1 MSFQPKRSCAIAE
14 MRYLW
19 LPKPMSNTL
28 IDSTDRSDSSAESPA
43 MSDAAH
49 TAVVSASA
57 GHASAAMGR
66 TCVCVALFLFVAT
79 PKVFPQDAVRSQPP
93 APSASTPI
101 EDDLS
106 TTVAQLRTIAI
117 RLPVAA
123 LLGAA
128 LAFRPRR
135 RGTPP
140 RSAPVIQTQIIL
152 AIVGALVM
160 VVVGASLARAFG
172 VAGVAGLIRYRAKIE
187 DPKDASVML
196 ATLSVG
202 LASGVGLFVMAIF
215 GALFM
220 LAVLWAIESIEPN
233 PFKVFALKIT
243 SKESEKLQP
252 RIEQLLRRHRATFE
266 LRAASPEEICYEVQL
281 PIQTH
286 TDALSNAIVRLD
298 EASAVEWEEKKK
310 KDKA

>member
-1 MSFQPKRSCAIAE
+1 MKPHTRTTVTI
-14 MRYLW
+14 LW
-19 LPKPMSNTL
+19 LTFL
-28 IDSTDRSDSSAESPA
+28 LFL
-43 MSDAAH
+43 
-49 TAVVSASA
+49 VVAPT
-57 GHASAAMGR
+57 HASA
-66 TCVCVALFLFVAT
+66 
-79 PKVFPQDAVRSQPP
+79 QDAAIPQP
-93 APSASTPI
+93 ATPSASNSLP
-101 EDDLS
+101 DDLS
-106 TTVAQLRTIAI
+106 TTPAQLRNIAV
-117 RLPVAA
+117 RLPLAA

-140 RSAPVIQTQIIL
+140 RSTPVIHTQIVL

-196 ATLSVG
+196 ATLAVG

-215 GALFM
+215 GAAFILV
-220 LAVLWAIESIEPN
+220 VLWAIESIEPN
-233 PFKVFALKIT
+233 PFKVFNLKIT

-266 LRAASPEEICYEVQL
+266 LRASAPEEMTYEVKL
-281 PIQTH
+281 PLQAR

-298 EASAVEWEEKKK
+298 DASAVEWEEKKK
-310 KDKA
+310 EKA

>member
-1 MSFQPKRSCAIAE
+1 MKTHTRTTVLVLLLLVVVTAH
-14 MRYLW
+14 
-19 LPKPMSNTL
+19 
-28 IDSTDRSDSSAESPA
+28 
-43 MSDAAH
+43 AA
-49 TAVVSASA
+49 A
-57 GHASAAMGR
+57 
-66 TCVCVALFLFVAT
+66 
-79 PKVFPQDAVRSQPP
+79 QDAVPAQPP
-93 APSASTPI
+93 APSASNAL

-106 TTVAQLRTIAI
+106 TAAAQLRNVAV

-196 ATLSVG
+196 ATLAVG

-215 GALFM
+215 GAIFL

-233 PFKVFALKIT
+233 PYKVFALKIT

-252 RIEQLLRRHRATFE
+252 RVEQLLRRHRATFE
-266 LRAASPEEICYEVQL
+266 LRAASPEEISYEVKL
-281 PIQTH
+281 PIQAR

-298 EASAVEWEEKKK
+298 EASAIEWAEQKK
-310 KDKA
+310 KDK

>member
-1 MSFQPKRSCAIAE
+1 MKPVCIGRDRAPSRTSFRTRPAVARLLFA
-14 MRYLW
+14 
-19 LPKPMSNTL
+19 LPL
-28 IDSTDRSDSSAESPA
+28 LL
-43 MSDAAH
+43 
-49 TAVVSASA
+49 VVATQSASA
-57 GHASAAMGR
+57 
-66 TCVCVALFLFVAT
+66 
-79 PKVFPQDAVRSQPP
+79 QDAARARPLT
-93 APSASTPI
+93 PSASTPI

-106 TTVAQLRTIAI
+106 TTPAQLRNVAI

-160 VVVGASLARAFG
+160 VIVGASLARAFG

-196 ATLSVG
+196 ATLAVG
-202 LASGVGLFVMAIF
+202 LASGVGLFVVAIF
-215 GALFM
+215 GAIFI

-233 PFKVFALKIT
+233 PLKVFTLKIT

-252 RIEQLLRRHRATFE
+252 RIEQLLRRHRAAFE
-266 LRAASPEEICYEVQL
+266 LRASSPEEICYEVQL
-281 PIQTH
+281 PIQAR
-286 TDALSNAIVRLD
+286 TDALSNAIVDLD

>member
-1 MSFQPKRSCAIAE
+1 MKRHTPTTVTT
-14 MRYLW
+14 LW
-19 LPKPMSNTL
+19 LALLLFLLVAPPPA
-28 IDSTDRSDSSAESPA
+28 SAQ
-43 MSDAAH
+43 DAAS
-49 TAVVSASA
+49 T
-57 GHASAAMGR
+57 
-66 TCVCVALFLFVAT
+66 
-79 PKVFPQDAVRSQPP
+79 QPP
-93 APSASTPI
+93 TPSASNALQ
-101 EDDLS
+101 DDLS
-106 TTVAQLRTIAI
+106 TAPGQFRNIAI
-117 RLPVAA
+117 RLPLAA

-140 RSAPVIQTQIIL
+140 RSTPVIHTQIVL

-196 ATLSVG
+196 ATLAVG

-215 GALFM
+215 GAVFI

-233 PFKVFALKIT
+233 PFKVFTLKIT

-266 LRAASPEEICYEVQL
+266 LRASSPEEMSYEVKL
-281 PIQTH
+281 PLQAR

-298 EASAVEWEEKKK
+298 DASAVEWEEKKK
-310 KDKA
+310 EKA

>member
-1 MSFQPKRSCAIAE
+1 MKPHTRTTVTT
-14 MRYLW
+14 LW
-19 LPKPMSNTL
+19 LALLLLFIVTPQ
-28 IDSTDRSDSSAESPA
+28 RASAQ
-43 MSDAAH
+43 DAAL
-49 TAVVSASA
+49 TQ
-57 GHASAAMGR
+57 
-66 TCVCVALFLFVAT
+66 T
-79 PKVFPQDAVRSQPP
+79 P
-93 APSASTPI
+93 APASSNQV

-106 TTVAQLRTIAI
+106 TTFAQLRNVAI

-140 RSAPVIQTQIIL
+140 RSTPVIHTQIIL

-196 ATLSVG
+196 ASLSVG

-215 GALFM
+215 GAVFM
-220 LAVLWAIESIEPN
+220 LVVLWAIESIEPN
-233 PFKVFALKIT
+233 PFKVFNLKIT

-266 LRAASPEEICYEVQL
+266 LRASSPEEMSYEVKL
-281 PIQTH
+281 PVQAR

-298 EASAVEWEEKKK
+298 DAGAVEWEEKKK
-310 KDKA
+310 EKA

>member
-1 MSFQPKRSCAIAE
+1 MMHVRRGIPPLWFAVLLLLIAG
-14 MRYLW
+14 
-19 LPKPMSNTL
+19 PP
-28 IDSTDRSDSSAESPA
+28 
-43 MSDAAH
+43 
-49 TAVVSASA
+49 
-57 GHASAAMGR
+57 HASA
-66 TCVCVALFLFVAT
+66 
-79 PKVFPQDAVRSQPP
+79 QDAARTQAP
-93 APSASTPI
+93 APSASTQLD
-101 EDDLS
+101 DDLS
-106 TTVAQLRTIAI
+106 TTPAQLRSIAI

-140 RSAPVIQTQIIL
+140 RSAAVIQTQIIL

-202 LASGVGLFVMAIF
+202 LASGVGLFVMAVF
-215 GALFM
+215 GAAFL
-220 LAVLWAIESIEPN
+220 LVVLWAIESIEPN
-233 PFKVFALKIT
+233 PLKLFSLKIT

-281 PIQTH
+281 PVQAR

>member
-1 MSFQPKRSCAIAE
+1 MKRLRIGRDRAE
-14 MRYLW
+14 SHPSSRTRTTVAGLW
-19 LPKPMSNTL
+19 LAVPLLL
-28 IDSTDRSDSSAESPA
+28 IV
-43 MSDAAH
+43 AAPN
-49 TAVVSASA
+49 VSA
-57 GHASAAMGR
+57 
-66 TCVCVALFLFVAT
+66 
-79 PKVFPQDAVRSQPP
+79 QDAQRTQPVP
-93 APSASTPI
+93 SSASTPL

-106 TTVAQLRTIAI
+106 TTPAQLRNVAI

-215 GALFM
+215 GAIFI

-233 PFKVFALKIT
+233 PLKVFALKIT

-266 LRAASPEEICYEVQL
+266 LRASSPEEICYEVKL
-281 PIQTH
+281 PIQTR
-286 TDALSNAIVRLD
+286 TDALTDAIADLD
-298 EASAVEWEEKKK
+298 ETSAVEWEETKK
-310 KDKA
+310 KDKE

>member
-1 MSFQPKRSCAIAE
+1 
-14 MRYLW
+14 
-19 LPKPMSNTL
+19 
-28 IDSTDRSDSSAESPA
+28 
-43 MSDAAH
+43 
-49 TAVVSASA
+49 V
-57 GHASAAMGR
+57 R
-66 TCVCVALFLFVAT
+66 TVLRLYVCVAVLLIVAP
-79 PKVFPQDAVRSQPP
+79 PKLSAQDAAGAQPP

-101 EDDLS
+101 EEDLS
-106 TTVAQLRTIAI
+106 TALAQLRNVAI

-202 LASGVGLFVMAIF
+202 LASGVGLFVMAIA
-215 GALFM
+215 GAVFM
-220 LAVLWAIESIEPN
+220 LGVLWAIESIEPN
-233 PFKVFALKIT
+233 PYKVFSLKVT

-252 RIEQLLRRHRATFE
+252 RIEQLLRRHRAAFE
-266 LRAASPEEICYEVQL
+266 LRAASAEEISYEVKL
-281 PIQTH
+281 PLQKS
-286 TDALSNAIVRLD
+286 TDALSNAIVRMD
-298 EASAVEWEEKKK
+298 EASGVEWEEQKK

>member
-1 MSFQPKRSCAIAE
+1 MKPVRIGRDRADARGSSRARTTVA
-14 MRYLW
+14 RVW
-19 LPKPMSNTL
+19 LAVPLLL
-28 IDSTDRSDSSAESPA
+28 IVAAPNVPA
-43 MSDAAH
+43 
-49 TAVVSASA
+49 
-57 GHASAAMGR
+57 
-66 TCVCVALFLFVAT
+66 
-79 PKVFPQDAVRSQPP
+79 QDAQRTQPVP
-93 APSASTPI
+93 SSASTAL

-106 TTVAQLRTIAI
+106 TTPAQLRNVAI

-160 VVVGASLARAFG
+160 VIVGASLARAFG

-196 ATLSVG
+196 ATLAVG

-215 GALFM
+215 GAIFI

-266 LRAASPEEICYEVQL
+266 LRAASPEEICYEVKL
-281 PIQTH
+281 PIQAR
-286 TDALSNAIVRLD
+286 TDALSNAIVGLD
-298 EASAVEWEEKKK
+298 DATAVEWEEKKK
-310 KDKA
+310 KDKE